1 MTKFPGRKLQI
12 GYFFC
17 KSKVL
22 FTKFSGKDLHNSGN
36 SPNFAF
42 DRRKESIIML
52 TICPIK
58 TVNNHIIIDDGQN
71 ILVDTGSP
79 VSFHKSGILVLGNTR
94 INVFSS
100 LPMLSTEFLSVNIGC
115 QIDGLLGMDLMNKV
129 PTSIRL
135 NDGIMVFDDDARYST
150 QFQMYPL
157 SIVAGG
163 LLAIRI
169 SVNHKEAKMVVDT
182 GAQISYIREEF
193 IRGQELD
200 KTMDDFSPYNCS
212 FKTDT
217 YICEVDTLIGHP
229 PFSQRFGIP
238 PKEILSILDLF
249 QADGI
254 IGIDLFRRYD
264 LQIRGGALYT

>member
-1 MTKFPGRKLQI
+1 
-12 GYFFC
+12 
-17 KSKVL
+17 
-22 FTKFSGKDLHNSGN
+22 
-36 SPNFAF
+36 
-42 DRRKESIIML
+42 ML
-52 TICPIK
+52 TKCPIK

-71 ILVDTGSP
+71 ILVDMGSP
-79 VSFHKSGILVLGNTR
+79 ASFHRSGIIVLGETQT
-94 INVFSS
+94 NVSSS

-115 QIDGLLGMDLMNKV
+115 RIDGLLGMDLMNKV

-135 NDGIMVFDDDARYST
+135 NDGIMIFDDDARYSI

-157 SIVAGG
+157 SKLSFG
-163 LLAIRI
+163 LLAIRM

-193 IRGQELD
+193 TSGLELD
-200 KTMDDFSPYNCS
+200 KRMDDFSPYNCS

-217 YICEVDTLIGHP
+217 YICETNALIGHLA
-229 PFSQRFGIP
+229 FSQRFGIP

-264 LQIRGGALYT
+264 LQIRGGALYTNG

>member
-1 MTKFPGRKLQI
+1 MI
-12 GYFFC
+12 EE
-17 KSKVL
+17 KSI
-22 FTKFSGKDLHNSGN
+22 S
-36 SPNFAF
+36 
-42 DRRKESIIML
+42 ML
-52 TICPIK
+52 TKCPIK
-58 TVNNHIIIDDGQN
+58 TVNNHIIIEDGQN
-71 ILVDTGSP
+71 ILVDMGSP
-79 VSFHKSGILVLGNTR
+79 VSFHKSGILVLGDTR

-100 LPMLSTEFLSVNIGC
+100 LPMVSAEFLSEKIGC

-135 NDGIMVFDDDARYST
+135 NDGIMIFDDDERYSI

-157 SIVAGG
+157 FIIEYE
-163 LLAIRI
+163 LLAIRM
-169 SVNHKEAKMVVDT
+169 SVNHKEVKMVVDT

-193 IRGQELD
+193 ISGLELD

-217 YICEVDTLIGHP
+217 YICETDTLIGHP
-229 PFSQRFGIP
+229 TFSLRFGIP

-264 LQIRGGALYT
+264 LQIRGGALYTNG

>member
-1 MTKFPGRKLQI
+1 
-12 GYFFC
+12 
-17 KSKVL
+17 
-22 FTKFSGKDLHNSGN
+22 
-36 SPNFAF
+36 
-42 DRRKESIIML
+42 ML
-52 TICPIK
+52 TNCPIK
-58 TVNNHIIIDDGQN
+58 TVNNHIILDNGQN
-71 ILVDTGSP
+71 ILVDMGSP
-79 VSFHKSGILVLGNTR
+79 ASFHRSGIIVLGETQT
-94 INVFSS
+94 NVSSS

-115 QIDGLLGMDLMNKV
+115 RIDGLLGMDLMNKV

-135 NDGIMVFDDDARYST
+135 NDGIMIFDDDARYSI

-157 SIVAGG
+157 SKLSFG
-163 LLAIRI
+163 LLAIRM

-193 IRGQELD
+193 ISGLELD

-217 YICEVDTLIGHP
+217 YICETDTLIGHLAFP
-229 PFSQRFGIP
+229 QRFGIP

-264 LQIRGGALYT
+264 LQIRGGALYTNG